1 MTLIMEKLSRYW
13 QLRFV
18 VVGAGIAL
26 IVYAVLLPDPENKS
40 RDASIQSVAA
50 APLTPGVPAHA
61 AQMLPADG
69 GTVSVASTVPASS
82 GKLPWMGENQEAAN
96 QLQLAAGVDG
106 GTALPVDTSE
116 SMRGLRAAADK
127 GDAAAQFL
135 VGHAYEVGFGV
146 PKDMSETS
154 RWYALAA
161 EPRTAGTAGNQ
172 TPIKDFVQAF
182 DAYRKLA
189 EQGDESA
196 ELYLGLNYDLG
207 QDVPRNV
214 VEASRWYRNA
224 AAQGSGSA
232 ASNLGV
238 MYFNGDG
245 VPKDDVEAASW
256 FHAAAN
262 RGCASA
268 QYSLGRLYY
277 NGDGVTRN
285 DTEAAAWLQKAA
297 VQGFAPAQKLLSLM
311 YATGQGVAGST
322 AMAYMWINLASAH
335 DEQARDSR
343 EQIERVIPSDE
354 VAEGQRLT
362 HEWLAQHGRFV
373 H

>member
-1 MTLIMEKLSRYW
+1 MTLLMEKLSRYW

-50 APLTPGVPAHA
+50 APLTPGSATVGTESPSNAGVISAASIAPAA
-61 AQMLPADG
+61 A
-69 GTVSVASTVPASS
+69 
-82 GKLPWMGENQEAAN
+82 GKLPWMGENREAVN
-96 QLQLAAGVDG
+96 QLQVAAGVDG
-106 GTALPVDTSE
+106 ETNLPVDTSE
-116 SMRGLRAAADK
+116 SMRSLRAAADK
-127 GDAAAQFL
+127 GDPVAQFL

-146 PKDMSETS
+146 AKDMSETS

-161 EPRTAGTAGNQ
+161 EPRPAGTVGDQA
-172 TPIKDFVQAF
+172 PIKDFAQAF

-189 EQGDESA
+189 EQGDENA
-196 ELYLGLNYDLG
+196 ELYLGLTYDLG

-214 VEASRWYRNA
+214 VEASRWYRKA

-238 MYFNGDG
+238 IYFNGDG

-277 NGDGVTRN
+277 SGDGVTRD
-285 DTEAAAWLQKAA
+285 DTQAAAWLQKSA

-311 YATGQGVAGST
+311 YATGEGVAGST
-322 AMAYMWINLASAH
+322 PMAYMWINLASAH

-343 EQIERVIPSDE
+343 EQIGRVIPSDE

-362 HEWLAQHGRFV
+362 HEWLAQHGRFAR
-373 H
+373 

>member
-40 RDASIQSVAA
+40 RDSSIQSVAA
-50 APLTPGVPAHA
+50 APLTPSANHGGPQV
-61 AQMLPADG
+61 LPMADATG
-69 GTVSVASTVPASS
+69 PSFASASPS
-82 GKLPWMGENQEAAN
+82 KLPWLGENQAAVS
-96 QLQLAAGVDG
+96 QLQLAAGMNEEVV
-106 GTALPVDTSE
+106 LPVDTSE
-116 SMRGLRAAADK
+116 STGALRIAADK
-127 GDAAAQFL
+127 GDAVAQFL
-135 VGHAYEVGFGV
+135 LGHAYESGFGV
-146 PKDMSETS
+146 AKDMAETS
-154 RWYALAA
+154 YWYGLAA
-161 EPRTAGTAGNQ
+161 EARPATANTEPAV
-172 TPIKDFVQAF
+172 KDFAQAW

-189 EQGDESA
+189 EQGDRNA
-196 ELYLGLNYDLG
+196 ELYLGLAYDLG
-207 QDVPRNV
+207 QDVPRNAQ
-214 VEASRWYRNA
+214 EAARWYRKA

-238 MYFNGDG
+238 IYFNGDG

-256 FHAAAN
+256 FRSAAN

-268 QYSLGRLYY
+268 QYSLGRLYFM
-277 NGDGVTRN
+277 GDGVSRN
-285 DTEAAAWLQKAA
+285 PTEAANWLEKAA
-297 VQGFAPAQKLLSLM
+297 VQGNAGAQKLLSLM

-322 AMAYMWINLASAH
+322 PKAYMWINLASAR

-343 EQIERVIPSDE
+343 EQIAKVMPSDE

-362 HEWLAQHGRFV
+362 HEWLALHGTAR
-373 H
+373 